1 MSIHSSMY
9 SLDTYCSTS
18 MQCLE
23 IVFTTVLALNVGVLH
38 ADAIKTYVAESHLE
52 TQQLVQKQHAEIER

>member
-1 MSIHSSMY
+1 MY
-9 SLDTYCSTS
+9 NLDTYCNTS
-18 MQCLE
+18 LQCLE

-38 ADAIKTYVAESHLE
+38 ADAIKIYVTESHVE

>member
-18 MQCLE
+18 LQFLE
-23 IVFTTVLALNVGVLH
+23 IVFTTVLALNVGVLQMPSRH
-38 ADAIKTYVAESHLE
+38 MSLSLTWKHSS
-52 TQQLVQKQHAEIER
+52 